1 MQINE
6 NKCRE
11 LQRNAEKCREMQGNA
26 GKCKEMQRNAEKCR
40 EMYRNAEKFREMH
53 ICRDILMTF
62 MTLIMIFMIHCNVI
76 FDILEPLHL
85 RNIAHVVGSYRNLK
99 NLVEFGI
106 NWCLL
111 AWSI

>member
-1 MQINE
+1 M
-6 NKCRE
+6 K
-11 LQRNAEKCREMQGNA
+11 RNAEKCS
-26 GKCKEMQRNAEKCR
+26 EMQRNAEKCR
-40 EMYRNAEKFREMH
+40 EMQ

-99 NLVEFGI
+99 NLVEFRKK
-106 NWCLL
+106 WCLDV
-111 AWSI
+111 WSM